1 MNQIAKISGVSDD
14 LAGAIANA
22 MRGMHELRDETA
34 MLRARNDELE
44 HGRSVL
50 ESEIAGLRSQ
60 LDHECNERRHYQS
73 LATEAMTRL
82 EVVSRTVDDV
92 IQHAQQEAHR
102 QRKEYTHGEV
112 AELKA
117 PQFLN
122 PQ

>member
-73 LATEAMTRL
+73 LATEAMNTI
-82 EVVSRTVDDV
+82 S
-92 IQHAQQEAHR
+92 QPQQSSAR
-102 QRKEYTHGEV
+102 CLKEN
-112 AELKA
+112 A
-117 PQFLN
+117 PQPFGE
-122 PQ
+122 P